1 MRDDGMDGLSGFFSS
16 HTRYL
21 PSHTQTMHDGRIY
34 TLNITCGAEYP
45 DKVRAGE
52 RKRERE
58 KLQKG

>member
-1 MRDDGMDGLSGFFSS
+1 MDGLSGFFSS
-16 HTRYL
+16 HTRHL